1 MPKQATTDHGRIIHF
16 AGAHHL
22 FPVAKK
28 SDRAQIRLS
37 SADGVQPDDA
47 RIGWDGFFRAFIDGG
62 MVFVHDEA
70 EGRPVKQ
77 SDLEAAL
84 R

>member
-1 MPKQATTDHGRIIHF
+1 MPKEATTDHGRIIHF

-37 SADGVQPDDA
+37 AHDAVGEDDA
-47 RIGWDGFFRAFIDGG
+47 RIGWDAFFRAFIDGG
-62 MVFVHDEA
+62 LVFVHDEA
-70 EGRPVKQ
+70 EGRPVKK
-77 SDLEAAL
+77 SDLAAAL